1 MSDYL
6 IWMGEKYMAEHNIS
20 WSPKEWEKIMDI
32 CMTNDLGPEY
42 SISAYLKEVR

>member
-20 WSPKEWEKIMDI
+20 WSPKAWENIMDI
-32 CMTNDLGPEY
+32 CMTNDLGLRY
-42 SISAYLKEVR
+42 SISAYLKGVR